1 MITLL
6 LANWKYVVIGILSAL
21 LTLTFTLWRH
31 EVRAFDLFRAKVE
44 VIGQEAEKKKK
55 ETEAKQ
61 NQILKETGDAWAKNL
76 DAVRNNSVN
85 RYRVR
90 GGSSGGAMPG
100 LAFRTEK
107 PDGTGKEQLA
117 CEPGFIADAA
127 EDAAKVA
134 AWQEWAR
141 RLGLPVK

>member
-6 LANWKYVVIGILSAL
+6 LANWKLVVIGILSAL
-21 LTLTFTLWRH
+21 LSLTFAMWRH
-31 EVRAFDLFRAKVE
+31 EVHAFDMFKAQVE
-44 VIGQEAEKKKK
+44 VMGKQAEVKKK

-85 RYRVR
+85 RYRMR

-100 LAFRTEK
+100 LAIRTEK
-107 PDGTGKEQLA
+107 LDGTGKEQLA